1 MAHSLFEPVPEPFG
15 ERLWRRVR
23 GFSTS
28 HRPLPAHDLSKQ
40 TDPALVGQA
49 ARLDARGRQQF
60 LQAVL
65 TARPI
70 KAERVHSTA
79 VAHG

>member
-1 MAHSLFEPVPEPFG
+1 MAHSLFEPVPEPFS

-23 GFSTS
+23 DFGTS
-28 HRPLPAHDLSKQ
+28 HRPLPAQDRSKH

-65 TARPI
+65 TAKPVGR
-70 KAERVHSTA
+70 
-79 VAHG
+79 